1 MDRTA
6 WSEKYRLGIEAVD
19 RQHRQLFQLIAK
31 FDRLVD
37 VQAGRN
43 EIQEVLASFV
53 RWAEIHFASEA
64 MLLETTGYPGVAAH
78 VREHAAFLDT
88 LARNVDLGGSRPPAI
103 TEAKISGLL
112 TGWLQHHILEEDRA
126 YLPHLLAILPA
137 QPLPPAPEAQ
147 P

>member
-31 FDRLVD
+31 LDRLVD
-37 VQAGRN
+37 VQASSG
-43 EIQEVLASFV
+43 EIQAAFAQFV
-53 RWAEIHFASEA
+53 RWAEIHFAAEE
-64 MLLETTGYPGVAAH
+64 MLLETTGYSDVEAH
-78 VREHAAFLDT
+78 VKEHVAFLNT
-88 LARNVDLGGSRPPAI
+88 LGRNVELGGSRPLAI

-112 TGWLQHHILEEDRA
+112 TRWLQNHILVEDRA
-126 YLPHLLAILPA
+126 YLPHVVASLPA
-137 QPLPPAPEAQ
+137 QPAPDSMEAQ